1 MFVARLVFDKQTKV
15 LSLLFF
21 SVIITLFVFL
31 FEFQIAPLLCDIMP
45 KWCFFVTYS
54 QFSRTKILLWLSNHT
69 RKDVDTGTLELCEVY
84 WNIVLVKI
92 IRFPFCGNYT
102 VTKWIH
108 LRNHWFYRKFSWK
121 TTSINYEL
129 ILIEAN
135 LYSMIYIRRI
145 IQCRKFPSTLS
156 WKKII

>member
-1 MFVARLVFDKQTKV
+1 MHLLIDHDNQNKNLRCVCSSFGIWRAIW
-15 LSLLFF
+15 SLF
-21 SVIITLFVFL
+21 ITI
-31 FEFQIAPLLCDIMP
+31 FEFQITPLLCDIMP
-45 KWCFFVTYS
+45 KWCCFVTYS
-54 QFSRTKILLWLSNHT
+54 QFSRTKVLLWLSKHT

-135 LYSMIYIRRI
+135 LYSTIYIRGI

-156 WKKII
+156 